1 MKRLNQRLYDL
12 LGGSITYIIQHSEK
26 YHIPVPNRD
35 SLKRMSDKIRHL
47 ISEIN
52 MSSDESLQSAR
63 TEKTDR
69 DLTKPQKEIFYRRQ
83 EEGYGKYLHYLHHLH
98 FCLFDKKSKIELY
111 SR

>member
-1 MKRLNQRLYDL
+1 MDELKKMLEEWKDLLNQRLYDL

-52 MSSDESLQSAR
+52 MSSDESLQSGEDR
-63 TEKTDR
+63 ENRQRLDKTTER
-69 DLTKPQKEIFYRRQ
+69 NFL
-83 EEGYGKYLHYLHHLH
+83 
-98 FCLFDKKSKIELY
+98 
-111 SR
+111 

>member
-26 YHIPVPNRD
+26 YHIPVQNRD

-52 MSSDESLQSAR
+52 MSSDESLQSGEDR
-63 TEKTDR
+63 ENRQRLDKTTER
-69 DLTKPQKEIFYRRQ
+69 NFL
-83 EEGYGKYLHYLHHLH
+83 
-98 FCLFDKKSKIELY
+98 
-111 SR
+111 